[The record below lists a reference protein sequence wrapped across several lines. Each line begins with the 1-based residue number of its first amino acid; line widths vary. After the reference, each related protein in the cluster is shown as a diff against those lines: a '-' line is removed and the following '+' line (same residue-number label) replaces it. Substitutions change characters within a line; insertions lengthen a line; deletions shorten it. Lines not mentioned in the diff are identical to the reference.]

1 MKRYEQ
7 RIAEYERGDLA
18 ELRGNCGNGASDSG
32 GYPGTAG
39 YHGKRENPSVHTEL
53 QICVGA

>member
-1 MKRYEQ
+1 MNRELQ
-7 RIAEYERGDLA
+7 NMSEEDLA

-39 YHGKRENPSVHTEL
+39 YSL
-53 QICVGA
+53 QI